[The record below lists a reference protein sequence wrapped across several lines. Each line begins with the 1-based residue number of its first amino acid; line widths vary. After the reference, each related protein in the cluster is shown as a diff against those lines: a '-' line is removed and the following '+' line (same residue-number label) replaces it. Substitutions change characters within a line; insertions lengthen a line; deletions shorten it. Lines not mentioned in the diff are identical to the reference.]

1 MKKRKAITILLAAG
15 LVLSAALAGCG
26 GSPGGS
32 GSTAPESRASESK
45 EESASAE
52 STGSAENTGATVSL
66 ELVVGDSVNLPDKE
80 NNFIEQQILED
91 IGVDVNMNIL
101 GGGGDYATALNARIS
116 GGDIPDM
123 FRVPSTDALNQY
135 IQNGIVLCLDDYA
148 DRLQPLIDWVG
159 GEEAVLPNR
168 VDGKLYRVPKRPQ
181 GTYDLILVR
190 QDWLDKVGADTPS
203 TIEEALEVAKKL
215 TFEDPDGNGAQDTYG
230 FSGWGLG
237 GFDTILNAY
246 GGSVGNNIYLK
257 DGKLTSTILAPD
269 MKEGLEMCKAF
280 VDAGVVDPDI
290 VANNEETIRD
300 KMAQGKLGML
310 RFSWASVYKQALYE
324 QVTAVDPSAEWVW
337 MDPWAA
343 SAGDKSFLRYST
355 AVGTMG
361 SWVVSAKVAENPE
374 KLDAVIKLL
383 NYVVSDKGLNLVCY
397 GIEGRHYNIE
407 DGKVVKTDLMSSE
420 CEYVW
425 LYQIAMRDET
435 EYLSIKFPEAEASIH
450 AAMDTERLIIYN
462 DAVIMPQDFHLED
475 MNKYI
480 DENMT
485 AFIFGTRPISEYDQF
500 IEELNAS
507 FGFDEYMKAAEEQLR
522 AQGYVK

>member
-1 MKKRKAITILLAAG
+1 MKKKKAITVLLTAG
-15 LVLSAALAGCG
+15 LMVSAVLAGCG
-26 GSPGGS
+26 GSPGAAE
-32 GSTAPESRASESK
+32 STASESK
-45 EESASAE
+45 EESVSAEASGGTE
-52 STGSAENTGATVSL
+52 STGETVSL
-66 ELVVGDSVNLPDKE
+66 ELVVGESVNLPEKE

-148 DRLQPLIDWVG
+148 DQLQPLTDWVG

-190 QDWLDKVGADTPS
+190 QDWLDKVGADIPT

-215 TFEDPDGNGAQDTYG
+215 TFEDPDGNGTQDTYG
-230 FSGWGLG
+230 FSGWGLTA
-237 GFDTILNAY
+237 FDTILNAY
-246 GGSVGNNIYLK
+246 GAGVKNNIYLD

-269 MKEGLEMCKAF
+269 MKEGLEMCRAF
-280 VDAGVVDPDI
+280 VDAGVVDPD
-290 VANNEETIRD
+290 VAANNEETIRD
-300 KMAQGKLGML
+300 KMAQCKLGML
-310 RFSWASVYKQALYE
+310 CFSWGGVYKQAWMDQL
-324 QVTAVDPSAEWVW
+324 TAVDPNADWVW
-337 MDPWAA
+337 MDPWVS
-343 SAGDKSFLRYST
+343 SAGNQSFLSYST

-361 SWVVSAKVAENPE
+361 PWVVSSEVAKDPK
-374 KLDAVIKLL
+374 KLDAVIRLL

-397 GIEGRHYNIE
+397 GIEGRHYNVE
-407 DGKVVKTDLMSSE
+407 DGKIVKTDLMSSE
-420 CEYVW
+420 CDYVW
-425 LYQIAMRDET
+425 LYQLALRDEA

-450 AAMDTERLIIYN
+450 AAMDTERLTIYN
-462 DAVIMPQDFHLED
+462 DAVIMPSDFHLED

-485 AFIFGTRPISEYDQF
+485 AFIFGMRPISEYDQF
-500 IEELNAS
+500 IEELNTS
-507 FGFDEYMKAAEEQLR
+507 FGFDEYMKTAEEQLR
-522 AQGYVK
+522 AQGYME

>member
-1 MKKRKAITILLAAG
+1 MKKRKAVTVLLTVGLMASAVLVGCGDSPGAAG
-15 LVLSAALAGCG
+15 GTG
-26 GSPGGS
+26 Q
-32 GSTAPESRASESK
+32 ESK
-45 EESASAE
+45 AESASAE
-52 STGSAENTGATVSL
+52 SPGGAKSSGTAVSL

-135 IQNGIVLCLDDYA
+135 IENGIVLCLDDYEEQL
-148 DRLQPLIDWVG
+148 RPLIDWVG
-159 GEEAVLPNR
+159 GEEAALPNR

-190 QDWLDKVGADTPS
+190 QDWLDKVGADMPS
-203 TIEEALEVAKKL
+203 TVDEALEVAKKL
-215 TFEDPDGNGAQDTYG
+215 TFEDPDGNGTQDTYG

-300 KMAQGKLGML
+300 KMAQCKLGML
-310 RFSWASVYKQALYE
+310 RFSWAGVYKQAWYE
-324 QVTAVDPSAEWVW
+324 QVTAVDPNADWVW
-337 MDPWAA
+337 MEPWAA
-343 SAGDKSFLRYST
+343 SEGNKSFLIYST

-361 SWVVSAKVAENPE
+361 PWVVSAKVAENPE

-383 NYVVSDKGLNLVCY
+383 NYVVSDQGLDLVCY
-397 GIEGRHYNIE
+397 GVEGRHYNIE
-407 DGKVVKTDLMSSE
+407 DGKIVKTDLMSSE
-420 CEYVW
+420 CDYVW
-425 LYQIAMRDET
+425 LYQIALRDEV
-435 EYLSIKFPEAEASIH
+435 EYLSIKFPEEEASIH
-450 AAMDTERLIIYN
+450 AAMDTERLTTYN
-462 DAVIMPQDFHLED
+462 DAVIMPPDFHLED

-500 IEELNAS
+500 IKELNTS
-507 FGFDEYMKAAEEQLR
+507 FGFDEYMKMAEEQLR
-522 AQGYVK
+522 AQGYMK